1 MYTHLHLHTEFSLLD
16 GLCRIQPLMEQ
27 AKSLGMESIAVT
39 DHGALYSAVDFY
51 SAAKDIGLKPIIGCE
66 AYVAPADRRSRE
78 SSNKNFHHLTLL
90 SKSEQGYNNLIQLI
104 TKAHLEGFYY
114 KPRIDREL
122 LQEYHEGLIVL
133 SGCPTAEVPTLLSNG
148 QTEQA
153 FETARWYKEIFNSD
167 YYLEVQLH
175 ENLPVLEDIN
185 KGLLTISRELDIPL
199 VATNDVHYINREDA
213 AIQDILLCIQTN
225 STVNDEKRM
234 RMSDDSLYLKSPKE
248 MEALFTDFPEAVS
261 NTMGIAEACNL
272 SMEFNQL
279 RLPRYQTPDG
289 EDAEQYLERL
299 CREGLKWRFS
309 DPGENVERRL
319 VYELDVIKKTQ
330 FANYFLV
337 VRDITGYA
345 RDNHV
350 LFGVRGSAA
359 ASLVLYC
366 LGVTDVNP
374 LAHKLVFERFLNIER
389 KEMPDIDLDFQDD
402 RRDEVISYVTRKY
415 GYDHVAQIVTFGTMG
430 ARGSLRDVGRALGMT
445 YADVDNVARLVPFGA
460 HSISEAMEANA
471 ELSNIYES
479 DQSIR
484 TLVDTA
490 QKLEGVARHASTHA
504 AGVVISQEPLT
515 KYVPLQRASKGDGEQ
530 IAVTQFAMEPIAKL
544 GLLKMDFL
552 GLINLTI
559 LGKALQILSQTR
571 GLNLELQDIP
581 LTDERTFQLL
591 STGETTGIFQ
601 LESAGMRRYIKELK
615 PNSLND
621 VAAMI
626 ALYRPGPMEHI
637 TTFIRAKHGEEP
649 IVAPHPALEEIL
661 RETYGVIVY
670 QDQVLHVLQTF
681 AGYTLGQADVVRKAM
696 GKKIASLMAEERERF
711 IEGGIGKG
719 FDHDVSEMVFNLI
732 EPFAG
737 YAFNKAHSVSYAMIA
752 YWTAYLKANYPA
764 EFMTALLT
772 SHLGQSDK
780 VASAVSECHRIGI
793 SVLPPDVNRSALDFT
808 VEQTED
814 NRQAIRF
821 GLSAIKNVGMGAVT
835 PILDAREERGPFG
848 SVENFCRLA
857 DLRNLNRR
865 ALESLVKVGALDS
878 LGERGA
884 LLSGVEKI
892 LAMSQQE
899 WELKGSGQSSMF
911 DMLGEDASAP
921 TFESTS
927 QNGGVTAKEKEEWER
942 ELLGASL
949 SESIIGQI
957 HRSLPNGM
965 VTMCSDIT
973 PEMGEQRVSLIGEV
987 YSVRQGFTKKGDP
1000 FGAAVLH
1007 DMGGSV
1013 EVVAWS
1019 ELYNLTQRLWEE
1031 GNILTLQGK
1040 VKVRDNDRI
1049 SIYCDSV
1056 QRYELPSENKE
1067 ESEASPQAQD
1077 EDVQSPPASSQVSE
1091 NGSQDIW
1098 FRLSESSNSLED
1110 IQRLETAIELLREY
1124 PGHDRVLLEIDQGS
1138 AKVKLEVPDL
1148 TVGYCQ
1154 ELHDRMTTLLGDGGV
1169 ILEKKTG

>member
-1 MYTHLHLHTEFSLLD
+1 MYTHLHLHTEYSLLD
-16 GLCRIQPLMEQ
+16 GLCRIQPLMER
-27 AKSLGMESIAVT
+27 AKKLGMDSIAVT

-51 SAAKDIGLKPIIGCE
+51 SAARDFGLKPIIGCE
-66 AYVAPADRRSRE
+66 AYVAPGDRRSRE
-78 SSNKNFHHLTLL
+78 SSDKNFHHLTLL
-90 SKSEQGYNNLIQLI
+90 SKNEQGYSNLIQLI

-133 SGCPTAEVPTLLSNG
+133 SGCPTAEVPTLISSG
-148 QTEQA
+148 QMEKA
-153 FETARWYKEIFNSD
+153 FETARWYKELFNSG

-175 ENLPVLEDIN
+175 DNLPLLDDIN
-185 KGLLTISRELDIPL
+185 KGLITISGELDIPL
-199 VATNDVHYINREDA
+199 VATNDVHYIKQEDA
-213 AIQDILLCIQTN
+213 SIQDILLCIQTN

-234 RMSDDSLYLKSPKE
+234 KMSDDSLYLKSPKE
-248 MEALFTDFPEAVS
+248 MEELFVDFPNAVS
-261 NTMGIAEACNL
+261 NTMRIAEACNL

-279 RLPRYQTPDG
+279 RLPHYQTPNG
-289 EDAEQYLERL
+289 EDAEQYLEQL

-309 DPGENVERRL
+309 DPSEDVEGRL
-319 VYELDVIKKTQ
+319 AYELNVIKKTQ

-345 RDNHV
+345 RDNHI

-374 LAHKLVFERFLNIER
+374 LDHNLVFERFLNIER

-430 ARGSLRDVGRALGMT
+430 ARGSLRDVGRALSMT

-460 HSISEAMEANA
+460 HSISEAMETNT

-479 DQSIR
+479 DETIR
-484 TLVDTA
+484 KLMDTA

-515 KYVPLQRASKGDGEQ
+515 QYVPLQRASKGDGAQ

-559 LGKALQILSQTR
+559 LGKALQILSQTKN
-571 GLNLELQDIP
+571 LSLELQDIP
-581 LTDERTFQLL
+581 LDDRITFQIM

-649 IVAPHPALEEIL
+649 IVAPHPTLEEIL

-696 GKKIASLMAEERERF
+696 GKKIASLMAKERERF
-711 IEGGIGKG
+711 IEGAVGKG
-719 FDHDVSEMVFNLI
+719 FDHDISERVFNLI

-752 YWTAYLKANYPA
+752 YWTAYLKANYPV

-772 SHLGQSDK
+772 SHLGQSDR
-780 VASAVSECHRIGI
+780 VAAAVSECHRVGI
-793 SVLPPDVNRSALDFT
+793 PVLPPDVNRSSLDFT
-808 VEQTED
+808 VEETKD
-814 NRQAIRF
+814 NKQAISF
-821 GLSAIKNVGMGAVT
+821 GLSAIKNVGAGAVK
-835 PILDAREERGPFG
+835 PILDARKERGPFG
-848 SVENFCRLA
+848 SIENFCRLA

-884 LLSGVEKI
+884 LLASVDRI
-892 LAMSQQE
+892 LAISQRE
-899 WELKGSGQSSMF
+899 WELRGSGQSTMF
-911 DMLGEDASAP
+911 DMWSEGVSASTLEP
-921 TFESTS
+921 TS
-927 QNGGVTAKEKEEWER
+927 QNGGATAKEKEEWER
-942 ELLGASL
+942 ELLGVSL
-949 SESIIGQI
+949 SESVISQV
-957 HRSLPNGM
+957 HRSIPTGM
-965 VTMCSDIT
+965 VTMCRDVT

-987 YSVRQGFTKKGDP
+987 FSVRQGYTRKGDP
-1000 FGAAVLH
+1000 FGAAVLR

-1013 EVVAWS
+1013 EVVAWN
-1019 ELYNLTQRLWEE
+1019 ELYSLTQTLWKE
-1031 GNILTLQGK
+1031 GNILMVQGK
-1040 VKVRDNDRI
+1040 VKVRESDRI
-1049 SIYCDSV
+1049 SVYCDSAEL
-1056 QRYELPSENKE
+1056 YEPSSEDAKV
-1067 ESEASPQAQD
+1067 SEAAPQVEDEATLSP
-1077 EDVQSPPASSQVSE
+1077 SPSVSA
-1091 NGSQDIW
+1091 NGPQNVW
-1098 FRLSESSNSLED
+1098 FRLSESDDSLED
-1110 IQRLETAIELLREY
+1110 IQRLKTAIEMLSEY
-1124 PGHDRVLLEIDQGS
+1124 PGTDRVLLEIDQGS
-1138 AKVKLEVPDL
+1138 TKVMLEVPDL
-1148 TVGYCQ
+1148 TVRYCQ
-1154 ELHDRMTTLLGDGGV
+1154 ELHKRMTSLLGDGGV
-1169 ILEKKTG
+1169 FIKTKAD